1 VHEQK
6 DSRDVLVE
14 RMRAVKPASPSREAA
29 DRVRMRVLGSVAAA
43 PTTKRPRVWRIAG
56 SVATAAVLIAVAL
69 VVLAPRIETAA
80 FARDKAADALMFN
93 TPGRVFHMEMTYTH
107 EADDLP
113 KNEWL
118 NQRWSLWVDSE
129 GRRLREQFVNA
140 SDDSLAD
147 MKVWIDDR
155 ALSYAY
161 MARNNKQSLID
172 FNYSGTPLQTV
183 MEDEISNMRMELDN
197 GDAKVTGAQLI
208 DGDEYWVVECDYY
221 DDRGDIESITTMTM
235 RKSDYRLKTWQR
247 KSFSKDGTGAAKVTR
262 TKRIVFNVIEQLEP
276 SALPEDFFSFDAV
289 TDAVRPGIPVEKH

>member
-1 VHEQK
+1 MHEQK

-56 SVATAAVLIAVAL
+56 SVATAAALIAVAL

-140 SDDSLAD
+140 SDDSLD
-147 MKVWIDDR
+147 TMKVWIEDR
-155 ALSYAY
+155 RLSYVY
-161 MARNNKQSLID
+161 TARNNKQWLID
-172 FNYSGTPLQTV
+172 DDMRGPLQTV
-183 MEDEISNMRMELDN
+183 MEDEISSMRVELDN
-197 GDAKVTGAQLI
+197 GDAKVTGTQLI
-208 DGDEYWVVECDYY
+208 DGDEYWVVECNYY
-221 DDRGDIESITTMTM
+221 DDRGDISGITTMTM
-235 RKSDYRLKTWQR
+235 RKSDYRLKTWER
-247 KSFSKDGTGAAKVTR
+247 KSFYKDGTGAAKVK

-276 SALPEDFFSFDAV
+276 SALPDNFFSFDAV
-289 TDAVRPGIPVEKH
+289 TNAVRPGIPVEKR